1 MAKKTQKR
9 KTNPWL
15 VHLMKEK
22 EKNPTK
28 KFSEVMKIAKKSYKP
43 IKK

>member
-1 MAKKTQKR
+1 MAKK

-15 VHLMKEK
+15 VHLMAERKK
-22 EKNPTK
+22 HPGK
-28 KFSEVMKIAKKSYKP
+28 KFSEIMVLAKKTYKP